1 MGVGS
6 MELAAPVE
14 PGEVWWALPD
24 PAVGREQSGRRPVLI
39 VSNERFHRTV
49 TTLVVVVPVTTKD
62 RRWPNHVELNAG
74 VGMEQ
79 RSFAM
84 TEQVRTISR
93 QRLTKK
99 IGVVERAVLRNV
111 HEWLVDYIR

>member
-1 MGVGS
+1 
-6 MELAAPVE
+6 MELAVPVE

-39 VSNERFHRTV
+39 VSNERFHTTV
-49 TTLVVVVPVTTKD
+49 TTLVIAVPVTTKE
-62 RRWPNHVELNAG
+62 RGWPNHVELNAG
-74 VGMEQ
+74 AGMEQ

-99 IGVVERAVLRNV
+99 IGVVGESVLRDV
-111 HEWLVDYIR
+111 REWLVDYIR

>member
-1 MGVGS
+1 

-14 PGEVWWALPD
+14 SGEVWWALPD

-49 TTLVVVVPVTTKD
+49 TTFVVVVPVTTKVWG
-62 RRWPNHVELNAG
+62 WPNHVELNAG
-74 VGMEQ
+74 AGMEQ

-99 IGVVERAVLRNV
+99 IGLVEGSVLRNV
-111 HEWLVDYIR
+111 REWLVDYLR

>member
-1 MGVGS
+1 
-6 MELAAPVE
+6 MELAVPVE

-39 VSNERFHRTV
+39 VSNERFHTTV
-49 TTLVVVVPVTTKD
+49 TTLVIAVPVTTKD
-62 RRWPNHVELNAG
+62 RGWPNHVELNAG
-74 VGMEQ
+74 AGVEQ

-99 IGVVERAVLRNV
+99 IGVVEGTVLRNV
-111 HEWLVDYIR
+111 REWLLDYIR

>member
-1 MGVGS
+1 

-93 QRLTKK
+93 QRLTGK
-99 IGVVERAVLRNV
+99 IGVVEESVLRDV
-111 HEWLVDYIR
+111 REWLVDYLR

>member
-1 MGVGS
+1 

-39 VSNERFHRTV
+39 VSNERVHRTV

-62 RRWPNHVELNAG
+62 RGWLNHVELNAG
-74 VGMEQ
+74 AGVEQ

-93 QRLTKK
+93 QRLAKK
-99 IGVVERAVLRNV
+99 IGVVEGSVLRDV
-111 HEWLVDYIR
+111 REWLLDYIR

>member
-1 MGVGS
+1 M
-6 MELAAPVE
+6 
-14 PGEVWWALPD
+14 
-24 PAVGREQSGRRPVLI
+24 
-39 VSNERFHRTV
+39 
-49 TTLVVVVPVTTKD
+49 K
-62 RRWPNHVELNAG
+62 
-74 VGMEQ
+74 Q

-99 IGVVERAVLRNV
+99 IGVVEESVLQNV

>member
-1 MGVGS
+1 

-62 RRWPNHVELNAG
+62 RRWPHHVELNAG

-93 QRLTKK
+93 QRLAKK
-99 IGVVERAVLRNV
+99 IGVAEGSVLRDV
-111 HEWLVDYIR
+111 REWLLDYIR

>member
-1 MGVGS
+1 

-62 RRWPNHVELNAG
+62 RGWPNHVELNAG
-74 VGMEQ
+74 AGMEQ
-79 RSFAM
+79 RAFAM
-84 TEQVRTISR
+84 TEQARMISR

-99 IGVVERAVLRNV
+99 IGVVEESVLQNV
-111 HEWLVDYIR
+111 REWLVDYIR

>member
-1 MGVGS
+1 
-6 MELAAPVE
+6 MELAVPVE

-24 PAVGREQSGRRPVLI
+24 PVVGREQSGRRPVLI
-39 VSNERFHRTV
+39 VSNERFHTAV
-49 TTLVVVVPVTTKD
+49 TTLVIAVPVTTKD
-62 RRWPNHVELNAG
+62 RGWPNHVELNAG
-74 VGMEQ
+74 AGVEQ

-99 IGVVERAVLRNV
+99 IGVVEGSVLRDV
-111 HEWLVDYIR
+111 REWLLDYIR

>member
-1 MGVGS
+1 

-24 PAVGREQSGRRPVLI
+24 PAVGREQSWRRPFLI

-49 TTLVVVVPVTTKD
+49 TLLVVVVPVTTKD

-99 IGVVERAVLRNV
+99 IGVVEGSVLRNV
-111 HEWLVDYIR
+111 REWLVDYIR

>member
-1 MGVGS
+1 
-6 MELAAPVE
+6 MELDVPVDT
-14 PGEVWWALPD
+14 GEVWWALPD
-24 PAVGREQSGRRPVLI
+24 PAVEREQPGRRPVLI

-62 RRWPNHVELNAG
+62 RDWPNHVELNAG
-74 VGMEQ
+74 AGVEQ

-99 IGVVERAVLRNV
+99 IGVVKGAVLQGVR
-111 HEWLVDYIR
+111 EWLVDYIR

>member
-1 MGVGS
+1 
-6 MELAAPVE
+6 MELAVPVE

-24 PAVGREQSGRRPVLI
+24 PVVGREQSGRRPVLI
-39 VSNERFHRTV
+39 VSNERFHTAV
-49 TTLVVVVPVTTKD
+49 TTLLVPVTTKD
-62 RRWPNHVELNAG
+62 RGWPNHVELNAG
-74 VGMEQ
+74 AGVEQ

-99 IGVVERAVLRNV
+99 IGVVEGSVLRDV
-111 HEWLVDYIR
+111 REWLLDYIR

>member
-1 MGVGS
+1 

-62 RRWPNHVELNAG
+62 RRLPNHVELNAV

-79 RSFAM
+79 RSF
-84 TEQVRTISR
+84 
-93 QRLTKK
+93 LFK
-99 IGVVERAVLRNV
+99 
-111 HEWLVDYIR
+111 

>member
-1 MGVGS
+1 
-6 MELAAPVE
+6 
-14 PGEVWWALPD
+14 
-24 PAVGREQSGRRPVLI
+24 
-39 VSNERFHRTV
+39 
-49 TTLVVVVPVTTKD
+49 
-62 RRWPNHVELNAG
+62 
-74 VGMEQ
+74 MEQ

-99 IGVVERAVLRNV
+99 IGVVERVVLRNV

>member
-1 MGVGS
+1 
-6 MELAAPVE
+6 MELDVMVDA
-14 PGEVWWALPD
+14 GEVWWALPD

-39 VSNERFHRTV
+39 VSNEQFHRTV
-49 TTLVVVVPVTTKD
+49 TTLVVVVPMTTKD
-62 RRWPNHVELNAG
+62 RDWPNHVELNAG
-74 VGMEQ
+74 AGMEQ

-99 IGVVERAVLRNV
+99 IGVVEGSVLQGVR
-111 HEWLVDYIR
+111 EWLVDYIR

>member
-1 MGVGS
+1 
-6 MELAAPVE
+6 MELAAPVDV
-14 PGEVWWALPD
+14 GDVWWALPD

-39 VSNERFHRTV
+39 VSNERFHTAV
-49 TTLVVVVPVTTKD
+49 TTLVIAVPVTTKD
-62 RRWPNHVELNAG
+62 RGWPNHVELDSGAG
-74 VGMEQ
+74 MKQ

-99 IGVVERAVLRNV
+99 IGVVERSVLRNV
-111 HEWLVDYIR
+111 REWLLDYIR

>member
-1 MGVGS
+1 
-6 MELAAPVE
+6 MELAVPVE

-39 VSNERFHRTV
+39 VSNEQVHRTV

-62 RRWPNHVELNAG
+62 RGWPNHVELNAG
-74 VGMEQ
+74 AGVEQ

-99 IGVVERAVLRNV
+99 IGVVEESVLQNV
-111 HEWLVDYIR
+111 REWLVDYIR

>member
-1 MGVGS
+1 
-6 MELAAPVE
+6 MELAVPVE

-24 PAVGREQSGRRPVLI
+24 PAVRREQSGRRPVLI
-39 VSNERFHRTV
+39 VSNEQFHRTV

-62 RRWPNHVELNAG
+62 RGWPNHVELNAG
-74 VGMEQ
+74 AGVEQ

-99 IGVVERAVLRNV
+99 IGVVEESVLQNV
-111 HEWLVDYIR
+111 REWLVDYIR

>member
-1 MGVGS
+1 

-49 TTLVVVVPVTTKD
+49 MTLVVVVPVTTKD
-62 RRWPNHVELNAG
+62 WGWPNHVELNAG
-74 VGMEQ
+74 AGMEQ

-99 IGVVERAVLRNV
+99 IGIVGESVLRDV
-111 HEWLVDYIR
+111 REWLVDYLR

>member
-1 MGVGS
+1 

-74 VGMEQ
+74 AGMEQ

-99 IGVVERAVLRNV
+99 IGIVGESVLRDV
-111 HEWLVDYIR
+111 REWLVDYLR

>member
-1 MGVGS
+1 
-6 MELAAPVE
+6 MELAVPVE

-49 TTLVVVVPVTTKD
+49 TTLVVVVPVTKKD

-93 QRLTKK
+93 LRLTKK
-99 IGVVERAVLRNV
+99 IGIVEGSVLRNV
-111 HEWLVDYIR
+111 REWLVDYLR

>member
-1 MGVGS
+1 
-6 MELAAPVE
+6 MELDAPVDA
-14 PGEVWWALPD
+14 GEVWWALPD
-24 PAVGREQSGRRPVLI
+24 PAVRREQSGRRPVLI
-39 VSNERFHRTV
+39 VSNEQFHRTV

-62 RRWPNHVELNAG
+62 WGWPNHVELNAG
-74 VGMEQ
+74 AEMEQ

-99 IGVVERAVLRNV
+99 IGVVEESVLQNV
-111 HEWLVDYIR
+111 REWLVDYIR

>member
-1 MGVGS
+1 
-6 MELAAPVE
+6 
-14 PGEVWWALPD
+14 
-24 PAVGREQSGRRPVLI
+24 
-39 VSNERFHRTV
+39 
-49 TTLVVVVPVTTKD
+49 
-62 RRWPNHVELNAG
+62 
-74 VGMEQ
+74 MEQ

-93 QRLTKK
+93 LRLTKK

>member
-1 MGVGS
+1 
-6 MELAAPVE
+6 MELAVPVE

-39 VSNERFHRTV
+39 VSNERFHTTV
-49 TTLVVVVPVTTKD
+49 TTLVIAVPVTTKD
-62 RRWPNHVELNAG
+62 RGWPNHVELNAG
-74 VGMEQ
+74 AGMEQ

-93 QRLTKK
+93 QRLAKK
-99 IGVVERAVLRNV
+99 IGVVEGTVLRNV
-111 HEWLVDYIR
+111 REWLLDYIR

>member
-1 MGVGS
+1 

-14 PGEVWWALPD
+14 PGDVWWALPD

-74 VGMEQ
+74 AGVEQ

-93 QRLTKK
+93 QRLAKK
-99 IGVVERAVLRNV
+99 IGVVEGTVLRNV
-111 HEWLVDYIR
+111 REWLLDYIR

>member
-1 MGVGS
+1 M
-6 MELAAPVE
+6 
-14 PGEVWWALPD
+14 
-24 PAVGREQSGRRPVLI
+24 
-39 VSNERFHRTV
+39 

-62 RRWPNHVELNAG
+62 RCWPNHVELNVGA
-74 VGMEQ
+74 GMEQ
-79 RSFAM
+79 QSFAM

-99 IGVVERAVLRNV
+99 IGVVEGSVLRNV